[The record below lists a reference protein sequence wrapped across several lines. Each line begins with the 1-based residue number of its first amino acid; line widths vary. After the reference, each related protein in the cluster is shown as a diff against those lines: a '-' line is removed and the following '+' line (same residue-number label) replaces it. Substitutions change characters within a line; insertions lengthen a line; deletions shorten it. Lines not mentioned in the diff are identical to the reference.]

1 MVCLKKLSR
10 NNISF
15 RKDTEKKYAITSEKL
30 EINSGLKKK
39 CTIVSCTINSLK
51 VHEMPCTK

>member
-1 MVCLKKLSR
+1 MCLKKLSR

-39 CTIVSCTINSLK
+39 MHNCIMHHKLS
-51 VHEMPCTK
+51 